1 MAIKKYEQSEL
12 QLIRN
17 IHAKGCSED
26 EFNLLV
32 YMAGKY
38 DLDILSKEI
47 WCIKYGNSPATI
59 FTGRDGFLSI
69 AHKSGKLDGMK
80 AGTFEREKVIF
91 GYCEIFRK
99 DMTKPFYVEVS
110 INEYHAK
117 NKMWNTKPLTMIQ
130 KVAESQCLR
139 RAFNIN
145 GLYSPEEFDQVKSPM
160 VKQEAPKQVE
170 VEVIEKNP
178 KKLTKLEKTK
188 KDIWEKSKEKGWDIE
203 QLKEMAINLFDVKDL
218 RNLKQ
223 KQATELLKIIDETI

>member
-17 IHAKGCSED
+17 IHAKNCSED
-26 EFNLLV
+26 EFKLLV

-47 WCIKYGNSPATI
+47 WCIKYGSSPATI

-69 AHKSGKLDGMK
+69 AHKSGQLDGMK
-80 AGTFEREKVIF
+80 AGTFERDKVIF

-145 GLYSPEEFDQVKSPM
+145 GLYSPEEFDQVEKVDIS
-160 VKQEAPKQVE
+160 KTKPKKVE
-170 VEVIEKNP
+170 IEVLEKP
-178 KKLTKLEKTK
+178 AKLTKLQKTK
-188 KDIWEKSKEKGWDIE
+188 KDLWEKSKEKGLE
-203 QLKEMAINLFDVKDL
+203 LPQLEEMAMNLFSVQDL
-218 RNLKQ
+218 KKLKQ
-223 KQATELLKIIDETI
+223 KQADELLKLVDETL